1 MGETSNPDV
10 CHRSVVGHASQCEV
24 THTSTRAGINI
35 PIPWSLTTTDEGLS
49 LSRSVIATDIPTF
62 CQVCVIS
69 LAKANSTLNPLQAIF
84 IKWSTRNIIMPAG
97 MVWRAL
103 VTSTAADYGMRQ
115 SQPKLL
121 CSVILDRSGR
131 HAQGHRA
138 AFKGALG
145 KWRLDVGKRRQ
156 RSVIAQQNINV

>member
-35 PIPWSLTTTDEGLS
+35 PIPWTLTTTDEGLS

-84 IKWSTRNIIMPAG
+84 IKWSTRNIIMPG
-97 MVWRAL
+97 R
-103 VTSTAADYGMRQ
+103 TSPEKKD
-115 SQPKLL
+115 
-121 CSVILDRSGR
+121 
-131 HAQGHRA
+131 
-138 AFKGALG
+138 
-145 KWRLDVGKRRQ
+145 Q
-156 RSVIAQQNINV
+156 RWPVLFLTVSEKYARI